1 MRLPIRLELFV
12 AQVERRE
19 TLGADEVRER
29 AAPGVLHERADLTEP
44 RIADVAPD
52 QLFVRALDQQTR
64 RLWRDLAA
72 R

>member
-1 MRLPIRLELFV
+1 MCPPIRLEFV
-12 AQVERRE
+12 VTQVERRQP
-19 TLGADEVRER
+19 LGADEVRER
-29 AAPGVLHERADLTEP
+29 ASPGVLHERADLTEP